1 MLLLHMANKQS
12 TQVLEPPIVHE
23 IESHADWLELLWFD
37 DGDDDDDNDQE
48 EMITNDDDD
57 DDESSSSQLQPIP
70 MKKLPITAVTFHAS
84 WCRYCLKFLKKW
96 NRKVVANPQLKQQL
110 RFASVEY
117 GANRKLCQSLNIQ
130 KLPTIQLY
138 YGQDLFASFP
148 CPPKEFKRVP
158 ALLSQYVTLHH
169 DEMQRTVEAW
179 TRNQPQAASNNGM
192 LHNKRSN
199 NDDQP
204 IEISE
209 QDDDDDPSSNLVN
222 DNDDSATSRSSEPEL
237 FRRKRDRFLDKL
249 KRRKR

>member
-1 MLLLHMANKQS
+1 MLHMANKPR
-12 TQVLEPPIVHE
+12 TQVLEPPMVHE

-37 DGDDDDDNDQE
+37 DDDDDDNDQE
-48 EMITNDDDD
+48 EMITNDDDK
-57 DDESSSSQLQPIP
+57 SSSSQKQQQQPIP
-70 MKKLPITAVTFHAS
+70 KKKLPITAVTFHAS

-96 NRKVVANPQLKQQL
+96 NRKVVANPQLNQHL

-117 GANRKLCQSLNIQ
+117 GANRKLCQSLKIQ

-158 ALLSQYVTLHH
+158 ALLSQYLTLHH
-169 DEMQRTVEAW
+169 DEMQLAVEAW
-179 TRNQPQAASNNGM
+179 TRNQQPAASNNAV
-192 LHNKRSN
+192 LHKRSSR

-204 IEISE
+204 IEITE
-209 QDDDDDPSSNLVN
+209 QDDDSSNLIN
-222 DNDDSATSRSSEPEL
+222 DDDDSAASSISEPEL